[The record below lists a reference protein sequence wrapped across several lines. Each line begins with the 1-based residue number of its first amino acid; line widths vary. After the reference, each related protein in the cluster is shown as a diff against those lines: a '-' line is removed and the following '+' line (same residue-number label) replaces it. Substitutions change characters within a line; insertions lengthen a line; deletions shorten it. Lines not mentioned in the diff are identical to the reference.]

1 MGEEEEGK
9 AWVSPHHPPSTPSQ
23 TNPDFEFLYGG
34 DGSAYWDY
42 ALARAIALEEG
53 EEEGGG
59 DDGGGDGGANDRGAG
74 DGRAGDGGA
83 GDGGAG
89 AQSGAVDNGAGA
101 ATTAPPPPPPP
112 PPPPTDPL
120 ALPSPAGLIPELITA
135 AATQGA
141 PRHAPI
147 PAAAAAA
154 ASARAAG
161 DPPPPDPPP
170 PYIQAKLRL
179 LLARLDAYAPGVTAA
194 DVCGNDVG
202 RTGGGGGG
210 GPSPPRRYRRGSDR
224 AGLGHASGGG
234 NGDAHLDAVF
244 ASWRSARSASYHS
257 GVAAFVAEKRE
268 AELGG

>member
-1 MGEEEEGK
+1 M
-9 AWVSPHHPPSTPSQ
+9 
-23 TNPDFEFLYGG
+23 
-34 DGSAYWDY
+34 
-42 ALARAIALEEG
+42 
-53 EEEGGG
+53 
-59 DDGGGDGGANDRGAG
+59 GAG
-74 DGRAGDGGA
+74 D
-83 GDGGAG
+83 
-89 AQSGAVDNGAGA
+89 SGAGA

-120 ALPSPAGLIPELITA
+120 LLPTPAGLIPELITA

-147 PAAAAAA
+147 QAAAAAA

-194 DVCGNDVG
+194 DVCGSDVG
-202 RTGGGGGG
+202 RTGDGGGGG
-210 GPSPPRRYRRGSDR
+210 SGGGPRPPRRCRHGSDR
-224 AGLGHASGGG
+224 TWLGHAGGG
-234 NGDAHLDAVF
+234 NGDAHLDSVF

-268 AELGG
+268 AELGGGG